1 MISIYMAKTLK
12 KSIGNEFNDIMD
24 ILSGEMK
31 LREKEEK
38 IQELKEEAKNKHKA
52 EKRRKVVEKEL
63 VLEESDIPT
72 KKVIQNMKLFEWE
85 ASDRYAFNFQTKTFW
100 VLLAVILLFILYLA
114 ILGQYYLMAAIVGLV
129 FFVYVA
135 GTNKPIMVKHKITS
149 RGIDTGN
156 KLYEWFML
164 ENFWFSIKNGQY
176 MLIVETKLRYPKAL
190 IMLLDGAD
198 KDAIF
203 VLLQEK
209 VLYKDVRKQS
219 KLDLLTYGDYIP
231 FEEI

>member
-1 MISIYMAKTLK
+1 MAKILK
-12 KSIGNEFNDIMD
+12 KSIGGEFNDIMD
-24 ILSGEMK
+24 ILSGEMQ

-38 IQELKEEAKNKHKA
+38 IEKLKDDAKKKHKA
-52 EKRRKVVEKEL
+52 EKRRKVVEKEF

-85 ASDRYAFNFQTKTFW
+85 APDRYAFNFQTKTFW
-100 VLLAVILLFILYLA
+100 VLLALILMFILYLA
-114 ILGQYYLMAAIVGLV
+114 ILGQYFLMAAIVGLV

-135 GTNKPIMVKHKITS
+135 GTNKPIQVKHKITS

-190 IMLLDGAD
+190 IMLLEGAD

-209 VLYKDVRKQS
+209 VLYKDIRKQS
-219 KLDLLTYGDYIP
+219 KLDVLTYGDYIP

>member
-1 MISIYMAKTLK
+1 MAKSFKET
-12 KSIGNEFNDIMD
+12 IGDEFSDIKE

-31 LREKEEK
+31 LREREEK
-38 IQELKEEAKNKHKA
+38 LAKLKEDAKKKQKA
-52 EKRRKVVEKEL
+52 EKRKKIAQKEI

-72 KKVIQNMKLFEWE
+72 KKVVQNIKLFEWE
-85 ASDRYAFNFQTKTFW
+85 APDRYKFDFESKTFW
-100 VLLAVILLFILYLA
+100 GILALVLVFILYLA
-114 ILGQYYLMAAIVGLV
+114 ILGHYYFMAAIVALV
-129 FFVYVA
+129 FLIYVA
-135 GTNKPIMVKHKITS
+135 GTNDPVIVKHKITS

-164 ENFWFSIKNGQY
+164 NSFWFSKKGDQY

-190 IMLLDGAD
+190 IMLLNESD

-209 VLYKDVRKQS
+209 VLYKDIRKQS
-219 KLDLLTYGDYIP
+219 KLDRLTFGDYIP
-231 FEEI
+231 FDKV

>member
-1 MISIYMAKTLK
+1 MAKTLK
-12 KSIGNEFNDIMD
+12 KSIGGEFNDIMD
-24 ILSGEMK
+24 ILSGEMQ

-38 IQELKEEAKNKHKA
+38 IEKLKDDAKKKHKA
-52 EKRRKVVEKEL
+52 EKRRKVVEKEF
-63 VLEESDIPT
+63 VLEESDIST

-85 ASDRYAFNFQTKTFW
+85 APDRYAFNFQTKTFW
-100 VLLAVILLFILYLA
+100 VLLALILMFILYLA
-114 ILGQYYLMAAIVGLV
+114 ILGQYFLMAAIVGLV

-135 GTNKPIMVKHKITS
+135 GTNKPIQVKHKITS

-190 IMLLDGAD
+190 IMLLEGAD

-209 VLYKDVRKQS
+209 VLYKDIRKQS
-219 KLDLLTYGDYIP
+219 KLDVLTYGDYIP

>member
-1 MISIYMAKTLK
+1 MAKTLK
-12 KSIGNEFNDIMD
+12 KSIGGEFNDIMD
-24 ILSGEMK
+24 ILSGEMQ

-38 IQELKEEAKNKHKA
+38 IEKLKDDAKKKHKA
-52 EKRRKVVEKEL
+52 EKRRKVVEKEF

-85 ASDRYAFNFQTKTFW
+85 APDRYAFNFQTKTFW
-100 VLLAVILLFILYLA
+100 VLLALILMFILYLA
-114 ILGQYYLMAAIVGLV
+114 ILGQYFLMAAIVGLV

-135 GTNKPIMVKHKITS
+135 GTNKPVLVKHKITS

-176 MLIVETKLRYPKAL
+176 MLIVESKLRYPKAL
-190 IMLLDGAD
+190 IMLLEGAD

-209 VLYKDVRKQS
+209 VLYKDIRKQS
-219 KLDLLTYGDYIP
+219 KLDVLTYGDYIP

>member
-1 MISIYMAKTLK
+1 MAKTLK
-12 KSIGNEFNDIMD
+12 KSIGGEFNDIMD
-24 ILSGEMK
+24 ILSGEMQ

-38 IQELKEEAKNKHKA
+38 IEKLKDDAKKKHKA
-52 EKRRKVVEKEL
+52 EKRRKVVEKEF

-85 ASDRYAFNFQTKTFW
+85 APDRYAFNFQTKTFW
-100 VLLAVILLFILYLA
+100 VLLALILMFILYLA
-114 ILGQYYLMAAIVGLV
+114 ILGQYFLMAAIVGLV

-135 GTNKPIMVKHKITS
+135 GTNKPIQVKHKITS

-190 IMLLDGAD
+190 IMLLEGAD

-203 VLLQEK
+203 VFLQEK
-209 VLYKDVRKQS
+209 VLYKDIRKQS
-219 KLDLLTYGDYIP
+219 KLDVLTYGDYIP

>member
-1 MISIYMAKTLK
+1 MAKILK
-12 KSIGNEFNDIMD
+12 KSIGGEFNDIMD
-24 ILSGEMK
+24 ILSGEMQ

-38 IQELKEEAKNKHKA
+38 IEKLKDDAKKKHKA
-52 EKRRKVVEKEL
+52 EKRRKVVEKEF

-85 ASDRYAFNFQTKTFW
+85 APDRYAFNFQTKTFW
-100 VLLAVILLFILYLA
+100 VLLALILLFILYLA
-114 ILGQYYLMAAIVGLV
+114 ILGQYFLMAAIVGLV

-135 GTNKPIMVKHKITS
+135 GTNKPIQVKHKITS

-176 MLIVETKLRYPKAL
+176 MLIVESKLRYPKAL
-190 IMLLDGAD
+190 IMLLEGAD

-209 VLYKDVRKQS
+209 VLYKDIRKQS
-219 KLDLLTYGDYIP
+219 KLDVLTYGDYIP

>member
-1 MISIYMAKTLK
+1 MAKTLK
-12 KSIGNEFNDIMD
+12 KSIGGEFNDIMD
-24 ILSGEMK
+24 ILSGEMQ

-38 IQELKEEAKNKHKA
+38 IEKLKDDAKKKHKA
-52 EKRRKVVEKEL
+52 EKRRKVVEKEF

-85 ASDRYAFNFQTKTFW
+85 APDRYAFNFQTKTFW
-100 VLLAVILLFILYLA
+100 VLLALILLFILYLA

-135 GTNKPIMVKHKITS
+135 GTNKPVLVKHKITS

-190 IMLLDGAD
+190 IMLLEGAD

-209 VLYKDVRKQS
+209 VLYKDIRKQS
-219 KLDLLTYGDYIP
+219 KLDVLTYGDYIP

>member
-1 MISIYMAKTLK
+1 MAKTLK
-12 KSIGNEFNDIMD
+12 KSIGGEFNDIMD
-24 ILSGEMK
+24 ILSGEMQ

-38 IQELKEEAKNKHKA
+38 IEKLKDDAKKKHKA
-52 EKRRKVVEKEL
+52 EKRRKVVEKEF

-85 ASDRYAFNFQTKTFW
+85 APDRYAFNFQTKTFW
-100 VLLAVILLFILYLA
+100 VLLALILMFILYLA
-114 ILGQYYLMAAIVGLV
+114 ILGQYFLMAAIVGLV

-135 GTNKPIMVKHKITS
+135 GTNKPIQVKHKITS

-176 MLIVETKLRYPKAL
+176 MLIVESKLRYPKAL
-190 IMLLDGAD
+190 IMLLEGAD

-209 VLYKDVRKQS
+209 VLYKDIRKQS
-219 KLDLLTYGDYIP
+219 KLDVLTYGDYIP